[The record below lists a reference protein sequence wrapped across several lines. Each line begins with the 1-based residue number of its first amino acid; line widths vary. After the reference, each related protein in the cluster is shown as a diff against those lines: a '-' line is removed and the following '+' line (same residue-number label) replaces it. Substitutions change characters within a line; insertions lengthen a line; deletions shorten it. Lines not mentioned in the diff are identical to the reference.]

1 MLMWVWSAAGLM
13 KKQAMKKFTLSLCC
27 IALPVL
33 FSSCQ
38 KEQAAADTAT
48 PPTEQKVPS
57 PADTSTPPTE
67 QKGSVPADVAELLR
81 KASLEYKNGDYVN
94 CQATLQQLVTN
105 YGARAPMLH
114 GPKLGMLYYRK
125 GLCELKLANDAKLD
139 NNPEDANKWFA
150 EAAKSFETCYKQF
163 PNKVEGKAKT
173 THLQHKA
180 ALQLGDGIAD
190 KLMQSL
196 GSKLKGALQAGG
208 PAHAL
213 EVCKQLAEPST
224 EMVSSEFEGIKISRV
239 SLKPRNQAN
248 APDELDKELL
258 TKWQKQ
264 IDAGAAVP
272 KSELHYR
279 DDSTAV
285 FYRPIMTQD
294 VCMNC
299 HGEPAAFPEQL
310 TARLNEL
317 YPDDQAT
324 GYKTGQLRGA
334 FRVAFSAAE

>member
-1 MLMWVWSAAGLM
+1 M
-13 KKQAMKKFTLSLCC
+13 KKQVMKEFTLSLCC

-33 FSSCQ
+33 FLSCEKG
-38 KEQAAADTAT
+38 KEQASADTAT
-48 PPTEQKVPS
+48 PPTARPPTVI
-57 PADTSTPPTE
+57 PPTE

-81 KASLEYKNGDYVN
+81 KASLEYRNGDYVN

-105 YGARAPMLH
+105 HGARAPIPD

-125 GLCELKLANDAKLD
+125 GLCELKLANDAKLA
-139 NNPEDANKWFA
+139 NNPEDANKWFG

-163 PNKVEGKAKT
+163 PNQVEGKAKT
-173 THLQHKA
+173 THLKHKA

-196 GSKLKGALQAGG
+196 GSKLKTALQAGG

-224 EMVSSEFEGIKISRV
+224 EMVSSEFEGIKVSRV

-248 APDELDKELL
+248 APDELDKEIL
-258 TKWQKQ
+258 TKWQQQ
-264 IDAGAAVP
+264 IDAGGTVP

-285 FYRPIMTQD
+285 FYRPIMTQE

-299 HGEPAAFPEQL
+299 HGEPEAFPQQL

-324 GYKTGQLRGA
+324 GYQTGQLRGA
-334 FRVAFSAAE
+334 FRVAFSATE